1 MREGAESVDERGI
14 SGVTVLVTEHEGM
27 PVVAVSGEVDLHAVP
42 GFRSAIQE
50 AESGVGEG
58 VPAVIV
64 DLREVEFMDSS
75 GLGVLIG
82 HHRRLEEQGGSL
94 RIVAGKAAS
103 KILRLTSLDA
113 VFEVYDSREQAFA
126 GRNEGYSQASS

>member
-1 MREGAESVDERGI
+1 MDERGI

-42 GFRSAIQE
+42 GFRSAMQD
-50 AESGVGEG
+50 AESGAGEE
-58 VPAVIV
+58 VSAMIV

-82 HHRRLEEQGGSL
+82 HHRRLEEWDGGL
-94 RIVAGKAAS
+94 RIVAGEAAS
-103 KILRLTSLDA
+103 KILRLTNLDA
-113 VFEVYDSREQAFA
+113 VFEIYDSREQAFA
-126 GRNEGYSQASS
+126 GRAEGYPEASS